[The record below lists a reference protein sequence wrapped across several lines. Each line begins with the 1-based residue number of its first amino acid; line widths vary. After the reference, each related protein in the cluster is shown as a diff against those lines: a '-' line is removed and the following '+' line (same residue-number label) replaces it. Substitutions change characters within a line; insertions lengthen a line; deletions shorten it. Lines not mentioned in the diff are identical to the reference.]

1 MGLPSPEQARTWGG
15 KLLVDPDGAAIGTVT
30 QIYSDDATGLP
41 EWATIRLGEATV
53 FLPLLDAVE
62 VDGRVRVRA
71 KRDDV
76 AKAPLVVSGDRI
88 SEQDEA
94 RLYGHYGIEY
104 SPERSASGLPKGIG
118 PIPTR
123 AQLLIRRARGLEVGP
138 LALAAALT
146 ATAVLVAVLGLR
158 RRPSAPE
165 AVLAGGVAAVTST
178 EGARS
183 TLDPAAR
190 RSAAMAR
197 PTAYVALSS
206 STVPRARLPGQL
218 LPRKYSRRVTSPPP
232 SSTATSASGQPAPP

>member
-1 MGLPSPEQARTWGG
+1 MEVAMGLPSPEQARTWGG
-15 KLLVDPDGAAIGTVT
+15 KLLVDRDGAPIGTVT

-123 AQLLIRRARGLEVGP
+123 AQLLMRRARGLEVRP

-158 RRPSAPE
+158 RRPSGPE
-165 AVLAGGVAAVTST
+165 GVLAGGVAPVTST
-178 EGARS
+178 EGAR
-183 TLDPAAR
+183 AAR
-190 RSAAMAR
+190 GAALRAAR
-197 PTAYVALSS
+197 ETLRQAAEAAVAAADALDDASS
-206 STVPRARLPGQL
+206 S
-218 LPRKYSRRVTSPPP
+218 SRRRRRR
-232 SSTATSASGQPAPP
+232 